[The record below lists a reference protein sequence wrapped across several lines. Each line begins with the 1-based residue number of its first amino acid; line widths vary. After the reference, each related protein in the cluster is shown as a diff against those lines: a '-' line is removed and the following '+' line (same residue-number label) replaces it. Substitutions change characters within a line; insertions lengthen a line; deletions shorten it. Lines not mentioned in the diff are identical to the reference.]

1 MTKQIPLKAITITYT
16 KTCSF
21 VPERWMFEDWD
32 VEPTQEGFESHAL
45 DHFFDILLDDVGRD
59 GSAMDYTD
67 VRRFE
72 DVVVQWG
79 DE

>member
-1 MTKQIPLKAITITYT
+1 
-16 KTCSF
+16 
-21 VPERWMFEDWD
+21 MFEDWD
-32 VEPTQEGFESHAL
+32 IEPTQEGFESYIL
-45 DHFFDILLDDVGRD
+45 DHFFEVILDDVSG
-59 GSAMDYTD
+59 GGIAMDYTD

>member
-1 MTKQIPLKAITITYT
+1 
-16 KTCSF
+16 
-21 VPERWMFEDWD
+21 MFEDWD